1 MKKYL
6 TEQTPEDSAQKKK
19 PAKADS
25 YGLYPYR
32 NKEGYADPTAHQA
45 VLRVEAEDARL
56 KTLIHVVRHVCSLAG
71 FEIEGRITLVD
82 KETGKVY
89 R

>member
-1 MKKYL
+1 MKTCL
-6 TEQTPEDSAQKKK
+6 TSQTPENGVRKKK
-19 PAKADS
+19 ITRTESHGP
-25 YGLYPYR
+25 YPFK
-32 NKEGYADPTAHQA
+32 NKEGYADPTAHEA
-45 VLRVEAEDARL
+45 VLRLEAEDARV